1 MRGRQDQDRNE
12 LADLYDRY
20 GGRVYGYLFL
30 MLSSHAET
38 EDAMQEVFCRMWERG
53 TAGEAIE
60 NPVGYLFRAAH
71 NEARSRTRR
80 RWRRWLQLGAV
91 QESACILEPVDAA
104 ASAMEDRE
112 AVAHA
117 LSQLPAKQREIVALK
132 AFQDLTFAEIAQAL
146 NISPNTAASRYRYA
160 LGKLEGLLKKE
171 GFGS

>member
-1 MRGRQDQDRNE
+1 MGGRQGQDRKE

-20 GGRVYGYLFL
+20 GDKVYGYLFL

-38 EDAMQEVFCRMWERG
+38 EDAMQEVFCRIWERG
-53 TAGEAIE
+53 MAGQAIE

-80 RWRRWLQLGAV
+80 QWRRWLRFGAV
-91 QESACILEPVDAA
+91 QESACILEAVDA
-104 ASAMEDRE
+104 SANTMEDRE
-112 AVAHA
+112 AIAHA

>member
-1 MRGRQDQDRNE
+1 MSGRQDQDRNE
-12 LADLYDRY
+12 VADLYDRY
-20 GGRVYGYLFL
+20 GGKVYGYLFL
-30 MLSSHAET
+30 MLSSHAEA
-38 EDAMQEVFCRMWERG
+38 EDAMQEVFCRIWERG
-53 TAGEAIE
+53 TAGRTFA

-71 NEARSRTRR
+71 NEARSRMRR
-80 RWRRWLQLGAV
+80 RWLHLDAV

-104 ASAMEDRE
+104 ANTMEDRE

-132 AFQDLTFAEIAQAL
+132 AFQDLTFAQIAQAL